1 VLAALADLK
10 GGFIEAV
17 DAMSRL
23 LGVQGRVLPSTLT
36 PVELRGQV
44 DGREVHG
51 QEALTRTP
59 GRIEQVWLEP
69 PAPAAVPAAVA
80 AVAAADRW

>member
-1 VLAALADLK
+1 MLAALADLK

-36 PVELRGQV
+36 PVELRGPV
-44 DGREVHG
+44 DGRVVPG

-59 GRIEQVWLEP
+59 GRIEQVWLDP